1 MKWIKYLILII
12 ILAIIAINFDLITS
26 KISEMLRQETK
37 VVIEKP
43 NKYYKNSSFNYV
55 KLSEDFIPYSKQ
67 DLMDIFY
74 SILNSGYNT
83 FTFYCPKEYEDCLN
97 DVNALSSDQE
107 TLTYINNFVSPY
119 NSFSNIKIIYSTS
132 GEVNVEV
139 SKLYSEDEI
148 LSLNNKISE
157 ISKNILNDE
166 MKLEDKILAIHD
178 YIINN
183 TRYDEKRI
191 SNNSTYNSNKANGAL
206 MEGYAVCSGYADAMA
221 IFLNNLGVDNFKISS
236 KTHVWNA
243 VYLNDK
249 WLHLDLTWDDPVTIN
264 SDTQTLSHKFY
275 LIDTKSLDAYK
286 ISDHE
291 FDKSIYSEL
300 K

>member
-1 MKWIKYLILII
+1 MRWIKYLILII
-12 ILAIIAINFDLITS
+12 ILAIVAINFDLITS

-37 VVIEKP
+37 VIIEKP

-157 ISKNILNDE
+157 I
-166 MKLEDKILAIHD
+166 
-178 YIINN
+178 
-183 TRYDEKRI
+183 
-191 SNNSTYNSNKANGAL
+191 
-206 MEGYAVCSGYADAMA
+206 
-221 IFLNNLGVDNFKISS
+221 
-236 KTHVWNA
+236 
-243 VYLNDK
+243 
-249 WLHLDLTWDDPVTIN
+249 
-264 SDTQTLSHKFY
+264 
-275 LIDTKSLDAYK
+275 
-286 ISDHE
+286 
-291 FDKSIYSEL
+291 
-300 K
+300 